1 MFGKGSECL
10 SIMIVNWLLTVITLE
25 LYYPWL
31 GQ

>member
-1 MFGKGSECL
+1 
-10 SIMIVNWLLTVITLE
+10 MIFNWLLTVITLE

>member
-1 MFGKGSECL
+1 
-10 SIMIVNWLLTVITLE
+10 MIVNWLLTVITLE